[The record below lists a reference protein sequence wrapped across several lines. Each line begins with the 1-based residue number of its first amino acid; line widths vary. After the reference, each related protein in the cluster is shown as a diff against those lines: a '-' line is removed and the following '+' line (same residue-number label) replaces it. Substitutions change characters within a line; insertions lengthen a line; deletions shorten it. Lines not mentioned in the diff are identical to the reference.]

1 MIIEPE
7 THVADCTKLSLHST
21 IIKIVIT
28 KIIECFLK
36 IIIVAG
42 IEYYQTAQ
50 SPCSSK
56 YK

>member
-7 THVADCTKLSLHST
+7 TNVADCTKLSLHST